1 MAPLIAAIALA
12 VITDLKLFSGG
23 FLRIPFLFTEILF
36 SYALLLHCVPPDAAH
51 IGKGL
56 ALSFIL
62 YIASCSDAKTHE
74 IPDSIHVLLLI
85 DGLILLEPRK
95 AVTGFFIVSVLFYL
109 IAVLTHGGI
118 GGGDIKLTAAAGW
131 VLGPVGIVT
140 GTVIGCSLLVLTY
153 LLIYFRRD
161 TRHKRYA
168 LAPCLSIGCFAAY
181 LLTSQGG
188 L

>member
-1 MAPLIAAIALA
+1 MVPLIAAIPLA
-12 VITDLKLFSGG
+12 VITDIA
-23 FLRIPFLFTEILF
+23 FLRRNFLQIPFLFTEILF
-36 SYALLLHCVPPDAAH
+36 SYTCLLYCVPPNPAH
-51 IGKGL
+51 VGKGL
-56 ALSFIL
+56 ALSIIL
-62 YIASCSDAKTHE
+62 YIASYSDAKTHE
-74 IPDSIHVLLLI
+74 ISDSIHVLLFI

-95 AVTGFFIVSVLFYL
+95 AVTGFFVVSVLFYL
-109 IAVLTHGGI
+109 ITVLTHGGI

-131 VLGPVGIVT
+131 VLGPAGVIA

-153 LLIYFRRD
+153 LLIYSRRD

-168 LAPCLSIGCFAAY
+168 LAPYLSIGCFAAY

>member
-1 MAPLIAAIALA
+1 MAPLIAAIPLA
-12 VITDLKLFSGG
+12 VMTDFNLLRVG

-36 SYALLLHCVPPDAAH
+36 SYTVLLYCVPFDPAH
-51 IGKGL
+51 VGKGL

-62 YIASCSDAKTHE
+62 YIASYSDAKTHE

-131 VLGPVGIVT
+131 VLGPVGVIT
-140 GTVIGCSLLVLTY
+140 GTVIGSVLLVMTY
-153 LLIYFRRD
+153 LLVYFRRD
-161 TRHKRYA
+161 GRHKRYA
-168 LAPCLSIGCFAAY
+168 LAPYLSIGCFAAY
-181 LLTSQGG
+181 LLTS
-188 L
+188 